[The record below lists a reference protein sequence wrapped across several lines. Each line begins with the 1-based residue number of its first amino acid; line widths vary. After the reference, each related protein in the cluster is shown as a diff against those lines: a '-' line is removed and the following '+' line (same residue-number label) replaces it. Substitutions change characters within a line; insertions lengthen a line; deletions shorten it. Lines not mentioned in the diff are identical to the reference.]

1 MLCQH
6 TGTRGGN
13 AGKACQNKAVCQ
25 DKWCKKHDKKK
36 CPALAQ
42 DEVFG
47 APQKA
52 NVEPAAE
59 KQKYKFSVWHWTLN
73 SQSDFSQMTT
83 EQKHQFK
90 NLVDFIF
97 AEENIDKY
105 LEDRTSPDDP
115 RKNLAEVKSEY
126 YHEVGDAQH
135 RLHVHGAIKLQH
147 TGNYRLSNEK
157 IRGVVE
163 KILGKKV
170 HFNATGSADVERV
183 WAQYM
188 QKQQAAEKVNL

>member
-13 AGKACQNKAVCQ
+13 AGKACRNKAVCQ
-25 DKWCKKHDKKK
+25 DKWCKKHNKKK

-47 APQKA
+47 APEKVS
-52 NVEPAAE
+52 VEPAT
-59 KQKYKFSVWHWTLN
+59 KYKFSVWHWTLN

-126 YHEVGDAQH
+126 YYEVGDAQH

-188 QKQQAAEKVNL
+188 QKQQTAEKVNL

>member
-6 TGTRGGN
+6 TGTHGGN
-13 AGKACQNKAVCQ
+13 TVKACRNKAVCQ

-36 CPALAQ
+36 CLALAQ

-52 NVEPAAE
+52 NVEPAT
-59 KQKYKFSVWHWTLN
+59 KYKFSVWHWTLN
-73 SQSDFSQMTT
+73 SQLDFSHMTT

-97 AEENIDKY
+97 AEENVDKY
-105 LEDRTSPDDP
+105 LEDRTSLDDP
-115 RKNLAEVKSEY
+115 RKNLAKVKSEY
-126 YHEVGDAQH
+126 YYEVGDAQH
-135 RLHVHGAIKLQH
+135 WLYVHSTIKLQH
-147 TGNYRLSNEK
+147 TGNCRLSNEK

-170 HFNATGSADVERV
+170 HFNTTGSADVERV

-188 QKQQAAEKVNL
+188 QKHQNTEKVNL

>member
-1 MLCQH
+1 LAIRSKCCVSILEPAE
-6 TGTRGGN
+6 GTLVRHAEIKRSARIN
-13 AGKACQNKAVCQ
+13 DARSI
-25 DKWCKKHDKKK
+25 KKK

-47 APQKA
+47 MPEKV

-73 SQSDFSQMTT
+73 SRSDFSQMTT

-97 AEENIDKY
+97 VEENIDKY
-105 LEDRTSPDDP
+105 LVDRTLPDDP

-126 YHEVGDAQH
+126 YYEVGDTQH

-157 IRGVVE
+157 ISGVVE
-163 KILGKKV
+163 KILG
-170 HFNATGSADVERV
+170 
-183 WAQYM
+183 
-188 QKQQAAEKVNL
+188 